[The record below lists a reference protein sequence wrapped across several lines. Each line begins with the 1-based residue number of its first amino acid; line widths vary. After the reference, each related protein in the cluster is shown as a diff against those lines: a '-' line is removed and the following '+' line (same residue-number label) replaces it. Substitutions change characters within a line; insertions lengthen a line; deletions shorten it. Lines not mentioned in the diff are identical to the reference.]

1 MDFKERTEFVESKI
15 KEAAKISGR
24 KSEEITLI
32 AVSKTKPTSDIK
44 KILDIGLNHIG
55 ENYAQEASQ
64 KYEELTPYY
73 PNLNLHFIGHLQSNK
88 AKLIVPI
95 AYLIHSVDSLSIA
108 KSINNIS
115 QKHEKITNILLE
127 VNISKDENKFGSSS
141 DQVLFLAE
149 QITEKF
155 KNIKING
162 IMGMAP
168 FLESKEETRPYFENL
183 RLIFEKLP
191 KNQQQY
197 LSMGMTGDF
206 YEAILEGSN
215 MVRVGTA
222 IFGSRNYL

>member
-1 MDFKERTEFVESKI
+1 MDFKERIEFIENKI

-24 KSEEITLI
+24 KPEEITLI
-32 AVSKTKPTSDIK
+32 AVSKTKPVSDIRK
-44 KILDIGLNHIG
+44 VLNTGLEHIG

-64 KYEELTPYY
+64 KYEELNRDY

-108 KSINNIS
+108 ESINNIS

-127 VNISKDENKFGSSS
+127 VNVSQDENKFGSSC
-141 DQVLFLAE
+141 DHALFLAE
-149 QITEKF
+149 QIMTKF

-168 FLESKEETRPYFENL
+168 FLENKEETRPYFEKL

-191 KNQQQY
+191 KSQQQY

-215 MVRVGTA
+215 LVRVGTA
-222 IFGSRNYL
+222 IFGNRDYS